1 MSLPELPNIRIGMAM
16 WSHPGWKTLFPGM
29 DAEARLAAYGRVFG
43 TVEGNTSFYA
53 LPSAQQVNIWQRAT
67 PEDFRFTFK
76 LPRRITH
83 ELSLR
88 DCREEVLQFFQLFE
102 PLMAKTGVWKIQ
114 LPARFGPESLPV
126 LTQFLSL
133 LPEGVGLGVEVRHR
147 AFFAKGEA
155 ERDFNRLLMDKG
167 INRIIM
173 DTRPVFA
180 LPAINEAITDAHQK
194 KPRVPVHPLATG
206 ANPVVRFIAQPHT
219 PAAWGPGGKPADLD
233 CANNQAF
240 FAPWLGKLA
249 DWLAE
254 GRSPYLFIHTPD
266 NSDAPLL
273 ASELVA
279 QLAAHLQAL
288 HPGLTLPSVMLE
300 SAESDGGQF
309 GLGLQ

>member
-1 MSLPELPNIRIGMAM
+1 MLLPEIPHIRVGMAM
-16 WSHPGWKTLFPGM
+16 WSHPGWKSLFPGI

-53 LPSAQQVNIWQRAT
+53 LPSAQQVSIWQRAT

-114 LPARFGPESLPV
+114 LPTRFGPESLPV
-126 LTQFLSL
+126 LERFLSL
-133 LPEGVGLGVEVRHR
+133 LPEGICLGVEVRHS

-155 ERDFNRLLMDKG
+155 ERGFNRLLMDKG

-180 LPAINEAITDAHQK
+180 LPPINEAIIDAHQK
-194 KPRVPVHPLATG
+194 KPRVPVHPIATG
-206 ANPVVRFIAQPHT
+206 AHPVVRFIAQPHS
-219 PAAWGPGGKPADLD
+219 PAAWGVGGKPADPG
-233 CANNQAF
+233 CADNQAF

-249 DWLAE
+249 SWLAE

-273 ASELVA
+273 AAELVA
-279 QLAAHLQAL
+279 RVAEHLQAL
-288 HPGLTLPSVMLE
+288 HPGLPLPSVTLNR
-300 SAESDGGQF
+300 ADSDRGQI
-309 GLGLQ
+309 GLAL